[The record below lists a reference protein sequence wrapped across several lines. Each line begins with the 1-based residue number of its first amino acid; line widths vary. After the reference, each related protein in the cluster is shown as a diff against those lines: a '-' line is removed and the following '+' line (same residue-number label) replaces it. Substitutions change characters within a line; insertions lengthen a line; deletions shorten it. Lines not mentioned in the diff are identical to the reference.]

1 MENLTRKQREI
12 QEREA
17 LILEVARKM
26 LIERGYLG
34 VTMDRIAQAIE
45 YSKGTVYQHFS
56 SKEDVL
62 VALAGE
68 TTRTRADLFRRAAA
82 FNGTSRERMTG
93 IGVADELFVRLFP
106 QHWHAEQI
114 IRAASIQSKATRD
127 HLKTLESTEAEC
139 FDAVSVI
146 IMDAIGDGDL
156 IPEGHEIPQTIAYGL
171 WSLSFGSH
179 FIAAS
184 NPNLGSLAMEDES
197 AMLNRNYH
205 ALLDGYGW
213 QPLSSAHDYI
223 AVQDRIRREVFPEE
237 SRRVGLIEN

>member
-1 MENLTRKQREI
+1 METLSRKQREI
-12 QEREA
+12 REREA

-34 VTMDRIAQAIE
+34 VTMERIAQEIE

-82 FNGTSRERMTG
+82 FNGRPRERMTG
-93 IGVADELFVRLFP
+93 IGVADELFVRLYP
-106 QHWHAEQI
+106 QHWNAEQI
-114 IRAASIQSKATRD
+114 IRAVSIQSKATRD
-127 HLKTLESTEAEC
+127 RLTTLESTEAEC
-139 FDAVSVI
+139 FNAVAGT
-146 IMDAIGDGDL
+146 IMDAIACGDL
-156 IPEGHEIPQTIAYGL
+156 EASEPNLPQIISYGL
-171 WSLSFGSH
+171 WSISFGSH

-184 NPNLGSLAMEDES
+184 SPNLGTKGMDDENS
-197 AMLNRNYH
+197 MLNRNYH

-213 QPLSSAHDYI
+213 RPLSTEHDYA
-223 AVQDRIRREVFPEE
+223 AVQDRIRSEVFPEE
-237 SRRVGLIEN
+237 SRRAGLLPS